1 MTTVP
6 EPLALVGHVVAGRWR
21 LERLLGAGAM
31 SSVFEARH
39 VLIGRRA
46 ALKIIRHEL
55 LDRPDLRSWFLR
67 EARAVNWVNHVNI
80 AEIYDLGES
89 ADGLVFLVMELLE
102 GERLA
107 DRLELGRLDLAL
119 ALDVVE
125 QVAGALARAHDLGV
139 VHRDLKPEHVF
150 LVERGGRR
158 EFVKLIDFGFAHH
171 AREGDLA
178 SGGTL
183 LGTPGYIAPEV
194 LEGQAA
200 GPAADLYALGVVFF
214 EMVTGRQ
221 PFLAAGPEALRELHL
236 RRPAPAAREV
246 APDVP
251 ADVSA
256 VIARLL
262 EKDPSRRYGD
272 AYRLLEDC
280 RTLVRL
286 RRPVLDISAV
296 LVPSASAAEPGR
308 ATQTVARCALKTAL
322 LGRMA
327 AAAYP
332 GGGAPREARRRA
344 EGMWGVLSR
353 LCQVEGEL
361 EAAEAIFGN
370 ARARAREAS
379 DGVALQIAELSRLAS
394 RMARRVE
401 GGREEI
407 ARLVRDRRETVRRL
421 RGVREQVRARERSA
435 PDADLA
441 GLLQKAGVA
450 AAHKQMIADAIAKVE
465 SKIGRWLA
473 EAERAGQHADRL
485 REQLQLQN
493 ERLEAELARQ
503 EAGVA
508 ELYAERALHLAT
520 LAQAEAWLREHL
532 GRRRECASLMEEM
545 RHLDHE
551 DIQASGASGASD
563 AGGPG

>member
-1 MTTVP
+1 MTTGA
-6 EPLALVGHVVAGRWR
+6 EPQALVGHVVAGRWR
-21 LERLLGAGAM
+21 LDRLLGTGAM

-46 ALKIIRHEL
+46 ALKILRHEL
-55 LDRPDLRSWFLR
+55 LDRPHLRAWFLR

-89 ADGLVFLVMELLE
+89 TDGITFLVMELLE

-107 DRLELGRLDLAL
+107 DRLELGRLDLPL

-125 QVAGALARAHDLGV
+125 QVAAALARAHDLGV

-158 EFVKLIDFGFAHH
+158 DFVKLIDFGFAHH
-171 AREGDLA
+171 GREGDLV

-194 LEGQAA
+194 LQGHEA

-214 EMVTGRQ
+214 EMVTGRP
-221 PFLAAGPEALRELHL
+221 PFLAADPATLIELH
-236 RRPAPAAREV
+236 RVRPAPVAREV

-256 VIARLL
+256 VIAKLL

-280 RTLVRL
+280 RALARQ
-286 RRPVLDISAV
+286 RGPILDSSAV
-296 LVPSASAAEPGR
+296 LIPTPFEAEPGR

-344 EGMWGVLSR
+344 EGMWGVLAR

-361 EAAEAIFGN
+361 EAAEAILGN

-401 GGREEI
+401 GGRDET

-421 RGVREQVRARERSA
+421 RNLRLQVRAQESSA
-435 PDADLA
+435 SDADLA
-441 GLLQKAGVA
+441 ALLQEAGMA
-450 AAHKQMIADAIAKVE
+450 AAHKQMMNDAIAKVE
-465 SKIGRWLA
+465 AKIERWLG

-485 REQLQLQN
+485 REQLQAQN
-493 ERLEAELARQ
+493 QRLEAELARQ
-503 EAGVA
+503 ETRVA

-520 LAQAEAWLREHL
+520 LAQAEGWLREHL
-532 GRRRECASLMEEM
+532 ARRRECVSLMEEL
-545 RHLDHE
+545 RRLDGE
-551 DIQASGASGASD
+551 DVSAPGRRGTSGAE
-563 AGGPG
+563 GPT

>member
-1 MTTVP
+1 MTTGAGP
-6 EPLALVGHVVAGRWR
+6 QDLVGHVVAGRWR
-21 LERLLGAGAM
+21 LERLLGTGAM

-46 ALKIIRHEL
+46 ALKILRREL
-55 LDRPDLRSWFLR
+55 LERPLLRAWFLR

-89 ADGLVFLVMELLE
+89 GEGLVFLVMELLE

-107 DRLELGRLDLAL
+107 DRLEFGRLELPL

-125 QVAGALARAHDLGV
+125 QIAAALARAHDLGV

-158 EFVKLIDFGFAHH
+158 DFVKLIDLGFAHH
-171 AREGDLA
+171 AREGDLVF
-178 SGGTL
+178 GGTL

-194 LEGQAA
+194 LEGHEA

-214 EMVTGRQ
+214 EMVTGRP
-221 PFLAAGPEALRELHL
+221 PFLAADPATLMQLH
-236 RRPAPAAREV
+236 RVRPAPAAREI

-256 VIARLL
+256 VIAKLL

-280 RTLVRL
+280 RTLVRQ
-286 RRPVLDISAV
+286 RRPALDLSPVHIPPA
-296 LVPSASAAEPGR
+296 LEAEPGR
-308 ATQTVARCALKTAL
+308 AVQTVARCALKTAL

-327 AAAYP
+327 AVAYP
-332 GGGAPREARRRA
+332 GEGAPREVRRRA
-344 EGMWGVLSR
+344 EGMWGVLAR

-361 EAAEAIFGN
+361 EVAEAILGN

-379 DGVALQIAELSRLAS
+379 DSVALQIAELSRLAS

-401 GGREEI
+401 DCRDEI
-407 ARLVRDRRETVRRL
+407 ARLTRERRAIGRRL
-421 RGVREQVRARERSA
+421 RTVRQQVRAQERMASG
-435 PDADLA
+435 ADLA
-441 GLLQKAGVA
+441 RLLQEAGEA
-450 AAHKQMIADAIAKVE
+450 AARKQMIADAIAKVE
-465 SKIGRWLA
+465 AKIGRWLA

-485 REQLQLQN
+485 REQLQAQN
-493 ERLEAELARQ
+493 RRLEAEFARQ
-503 EAGVA
+503 ETRVG
-508 ELYAERALHLAT
+508 ELYTERAHYLAT
-520 LAQAEAWLREHL
+520 LAQAEEWLRKHL
-532 GRRRECASLMEEM
+532 ARRRECASLMEEL
-545 RHLDHE
+545 RRLDGE
-551 DIQASGASGASD
+551 SVAAVEGSATSGAR
-563 AGGPG
+563 GPA

>member
-1 MTTVP
+1 MTAAP
-6 EPLALVGHVVAGRWR
+6 PLALGGNVVAGRWR
-21 LERLLGAGAM
+21 LERLLGVGAM

-46 ALKIIRHEL
+46 ALKILRPEL
-55 LDRPDLRSWFLR
+55 LDRPHLRAWFLR

-89 ADGLVFLVMELLE
+89 GDGLAFLVMELLE

-107 DRLELGRLDLAL
+107 DRLDLGRLDPAL
-119 ALDVVE
+119 ALDIVE
-125 QVAGALARAHDLGV
+125 QVAAALARAHDLGV

-158 EFVKLIDFGFAHH
+158 DFVKLIDFGFAHH
-171 AREGDLA
+171 AREGDLV
-178 SGGTL
+178 SGGAL

-194 LEGQAA
+194 LEGHEA

-214 EMVTGRQ
+214 EMVTGRP
-221 PFLAAGPEALRELHL
+221 PFLAADPATLCELH
-236 RRPAPAAREV
+236 RAQPAPAASAV
-246 APDVP
+246 SPGVP
-251 ADVSA
+251 ADVSG
-256 VIARLL
+256 VIAKLL

-280 RTLVRL
+280 RTLVRQ
-286 RRPVLDISAV
+286 RRAVLDPAAT
-296 LVPSASAAEPGR
+296 LVPMPSELEPGR
-308 ATQTVARCALKTAL
+308 ANQTVARCALKTAL

-401 GGREEI
+401 GGREEVV
-407 ARLVRDRRETVRRL
+407 RLRNERREAGRRL
-421 RGVREQVRARERSA
+421 RSMRQQVRAAERSA
-435 PDADLA
+435 AGGELA
-441 GLLQKAGVA
+441 RLLHEAGMA
-450 AAHKQMIADAIAKVE
+450 AAQKQIVADAIAKVE
-465 SKIGRWLA
+465 AKIGRWLA
-473 EAERAGQHADRL
+473 EAERASQHADRL
-485 REQLQLQN
+485 REQLRSQN
-493 ERLEAELARQ
+493 QRLGEELARQ
-503 EAGVA
+503 EAQVA

-520 LAQAEAWLREHL
+520 LTQAESWLREHL
-532 GRRRECASLMEEM
+532 GRRRECGSLMEDL
-545 RHLDHE
+545 RHLDRE
-551 DIQASGASGASD
+551 DVLRPAPPVAGNG
-563 AGGPG
+563 GGPE